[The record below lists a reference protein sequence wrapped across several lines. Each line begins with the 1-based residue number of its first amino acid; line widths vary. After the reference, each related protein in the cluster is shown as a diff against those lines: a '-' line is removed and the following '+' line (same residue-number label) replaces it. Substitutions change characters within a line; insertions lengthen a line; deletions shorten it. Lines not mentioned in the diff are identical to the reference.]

1 MKNSKLYTSSMCS
14 IFCLVLLT
22 GKLFSQP
29 MPPKSASELK
39 IALEKLNVLGS
50 VLYVGAHP
58 DDENTA
64 FLSYC
69 SSGRLLKTGY
79 LSLTRGDG
87 GQNLIGTEQGEELSV
102 LRTQELLDA
111 RRIDGAEQFFS
122 RAIDF
127 GYSKSAEETIR
138 FWGEDKVLS
147 DVVWVIRK
155 FRPDIIVTRFP
166 TTGEGGHGNH
176 TASAIFAEKAFGLAA
191 DPTAFPE
198 QLKYVKT
205 WQAKRLYWNG
215 WLRAIQ
221 GRKDYKSKLV
231 KIDLGAYNPVIGKS
245 YTEIAVESRNMH
257 RSQGVG
263 ASGNRGENINYF
275 ELMKGTQPGNG
286 LFADIDQSWK
296 RIPGSYRIEELL
308 NQANKEFDIE
318 KPEKIVPILLKA
330 YSEMEKVK
338 DDYWVPLK
346 EKELIEVIRSCAG
359 IWIESIASDYSTVPG
374 GKLKVTA
381 GIVNRSALPFVLKNL
396 KFSYGEQSF
405 SNVAL
410 KNQQFQKFETTLN
423 TPKDLEIT
431 EPYWLANQ
439 HGFATYTVNDQ
450 QLIGSP
456 QNENQLIA
464 SFTLSLNGQ
473 DIILYTPVYYRWTDP
488 VRGEKYRPVEIRP
501 AVSINLESKVYYFPG
516 DNKRNIK
523 VKLTGNA
530 DNVTGKLSLQGLP
543 GWIIE
548 PKSIAFSIKEKG
560 NELTETFTVRPP
572 QNYSVEQINAEA
584 ETNYGITGRGIE
596 EINYPHIPVQTL
608 FPPSTAKF
616 IRLDIKK
623 FNNNIGYIMGSGDL
637 IPDILKELGYNVT
650 LLSDEE
656 LDNGDLSRYDVII
669 SGVRAYNTRPRLEA
683 DQKRLMKFVD
693 NGGTYI
699 VQYNTNFNLVTDNIG
714 PYPFHISRDRITV
727 EDSPVKFV
735 NPDHQLL
742 NFPNKILQSDFND
755 WIQERGLHFAD
766 TWDKNYETVLSGNDL
781 GDAPLEGGLLFSHY
795 GKGIFIYM
803 GYAWFR
809 QLPAG
814 VPGAVKLFIN
824 LLSSGNYNKTK

>member
-1 MKNSKLYTSSMCS
+1 MKYSKLFTSVIYA
-14 IFCLVLLT
+14 IFCLI
-22 GKLFSQP
+22 LFKCELFPQP
-29 MPPKSASELK
+29 KPPKSAAELK
-39 IALEKLNVLGS
+39 IALQKLNVLGT
-50 VLYVGAHP
+50 VLYIGAHP

-69 SSGRLLKTGY
+69 SSGKYLRTGY

-111 RRIDGAEQFFS
+111 REIDGAEQFFS

-166 TTGEGGHGNH
+166 STGEGGHGNH
-176 TASAIFAEKAFGLAA
+176 TASAIFAEKAFDLAA
-191 DPTAFPE
+191 DPTAFQE

-221 GRKDYKSKLV
+221 GRKDDESKLV
-231 KIDLGAYNPVIGKS
+231 NIDLGAYNPVIGKS

-275 ELMKGTQPGNG
+275 ELMKGTQSGNG
-286 LFADIDQSWK
+286 LFGDIGQSWK
-296 RIPGSYRIEELL
+296 RIPNSDKIEELL

-338 DDYWVPLK
+338 DDYWVQLK

-381 GIVNRSALPFVLKNL
+381 GIVNRSDLPLVLKNL
-396 KFSYGEQSF
+396 QFSYGEQSF
-405 SNVAL
+405 SNIEL
-410 KNQQFQKFETTLN
+410 KNQKFQKFETTLS

-450 QLIGSP
+450 LLIGSP
-456 QNENQLIA
+456 QNENQLNA

-473 DIILYTPVYYRWTDP
+473 DIILSTPVYYRWTDP
-488 VRGEKYRPVEIRP
+488 VRGEKYRLVEIRP
-501 AVSINLESKVYYFPG
+501 AVSINLESKVYYFPDG
-516 DNKRNIK
+516 NKREIK
-523 VKLTGNA
+523 VKLTGNTG
-530 DNVTGKLSLQGLP
+530 NVSGKLSLRGLS
-543 GWIIE
+543 GWKIE
-548 PKSIAFSIKEKG
+548 PESVSFSIKEKG
-560 NELTETFTVRPP
+560 NELSERFIVTPP
-572 QNYSVEQINAEA
+572 DNYSTAEINAVA
-584 ETNYGITGRGIE
+584 ETNYGIIDRGIE
-596 EINYPHIPVQTL
+596 EINYIHIPVQTL

-623 FNNNIGYIMGSGDL
+623 FNANIGYIMGAGDL
-637 IPDILKELGYNVT
+637 IPDILKELNYIVT

-656 LDNGDLSRYDVII
+656 LDNGDLSKYDVII

-683 DQKRLMKFVD
+683 DQQRLIDFVN

-735 NPDHQLL
+735 NPGHQLL
-742 NFPNKILQSDFND
+742 NFPNKIMQKDFQD
-755 WIQERGLHFAD
+755 WVQERGLHFAD
-766 TWDKNYETVLSGNDL
+766 SWDKNYETVLSGNDP

-795 GKGIFIYM
+795 GKGIFIYT